1 MDTDPEYYGATMI
14 SSPSFRGKSFNKKL
28 DPSQLDIPDE
38 DHSFTAKAIRTITSL
53 VSGLLRPRQVIV
65 LLRLLKA
72 LTFCTLCLTVISDLM
87 FVFYV
92 EISISDDVNIKL
104 GGFRDRLIRIYGVGL
119 AIFAVLVEL
128 DNVIS
133 DHFAGLKPF
142 LVRSIM
148 LLFVATVS
156 GVSPMIGYERK
167 QAKQQNN
174 NYNAYGDDDGND
186 GYNSYNQNQQTNYIR
201 DEVPGSTVAF
211 QAITSFILFGCAC
224 AYFLFGI
231 MCLDRFT
238 ARAFLADDDQVAA
251 AVSATAIRDP
261 ARKDSYDSYEDGAR
275 HNSFS
280 NNGTY
285 SPNRAYSE
293 ERDRGQYEM

>member
-1 MDTDPEYYGATMI
+1 MLSLFLWKNASNCCLIYNDLTLEY
-14 SSPSFRGKSFNKKL
+14 R
-28 DPSQLDIPDE
+28 
-38 DHSFTAKAIRTITSL
+38 
-53 VSGLLRPRQVIV
+53 
-65 LLRLLKA
+65 
-72 LTFCTLCLTVISDLM
+72 
-87 FVFYV
+87 
-92 EISISDDVNIKL
+92 
-104 GGFRDRLIRIYGVGL
+104 
-119 AIFAVLVEL
+119 
-128 DNVIS
+128 
-133 DHFAGLKPF
+133 
-142 LVRSIM
+142 
-148 LLFVATVS
+148 
-156 GVSPMIGYERK
+156 ER
-167 QAKQQNN
+167 
-174 NYNAYGDDDGND
+174 
-186 GYNSYNQNQQTNYIR
+186 
-201 DEVPGSTVAF
+201 
-211 QAITSFILFGCAC
+211 FGCAC